1 MTRIDGSALRPLVPG
16 PRAVTLLLTTRCN
29 LACAYCPQ
37 RRGAPREMG
46 AAALEA
52 AVRLVATSGHA
63 RPKLVLFGGEPLL
76 AKALVRR
83 ALALLAASARPGLA
97 PDVHVV
103 TNGLLLDEETAAF
116 LDAAGATIEL
126 SCDGL
131 GAAQERRGA
140 GTGTALRALL
150 LRLGRSR
157 PRLLAERLVARVT
170 VDSGNV
176 GALGRS
182 VAELRAA
189 GVREI
194 RAAPVQTPDPGWNE
208 ASADLLDR
216 ALEEIASLA
225 PNGNGDSAFDPLR
238 PSAGPR
244 DPFGVPACSLGEAD
258 VLFVD
263 VDGRIAPCGAFA
275 PSVLPSLPP
284 LAEELRRRLAGPR
297 VDDPALDARLALRAA
312 GRHGL
317 PALVASAARRSPRG
331 PCATCEA
338 LDECAVCPAAI
349 AVAPGQAPDLVP
361 ASWCDWNLRTAR
373 HRRALLPRAA
383 GAQRAGSSSSAPATS
398 AVTPVR
404 IAGEASGANSAEWSG
419 GSDVPSAFAFSN
431 AAGSATPSQKSE
443 AGTPSLPK

>member
-1 MTRIDGSALRPLVPG
+1 MTRIDDRAVRPLVPG

-29 LACAYCPQ
+29 LSCAYCPQ
-37 RRGAPREMG
+37 RRGAPREMD

-83 ALALLAASARPGLA
+83 VLALLAASARPGLA

-103 TNGLLLDEETAAF
+103 TNGLLLDAETAAS
-116 LDAAGATIEL
+116 LDEAGVTIEL
-126 SCDGL
+126 SCDGFD
-131 GAAQERRGA
+131 AAQERRGA
-140 GTGTALRALL
+140 GTGADLRSVFLL
-150 LRLGRSR
+150 LARSR

-189 GVREI
+189 GIREI
-194 RAAPVQTPDPGWNE
+194 RAAPVQTPDPGWSE

-216 ALEEIASLA
+216 ALSEIAALP
-225 PNGNGDSAFDPLR
+225 PNGNGDSTFDPLR

-244 DPFGVPACSLGEAD
+244 NPFGVAACSLGEAD

-284 LAEELRRRLAGPR
+284 LAEELRQRLVGLR
-297 VDDPALDARLALRAA
+297 VDDPALDTRLALRAA
-312 GRHGL
+312 GRQSL

-331 PCATCEA
+331 PCASCEA

-349 AVAPGQAPDLVP
+349 AGAPEQDPDLVP
-361 ASWCDWNLRTAR
+361 AIWCDWNRRTAR
-373 HRRALLPRAA
+373 HRRASLRSAVDD
-383 GAQRAGSSSSAPATS
+383 QRAGSSSSAPETS
-398 AVTPVR
+398 AVTAVR
-404 IAGEASGANSAEWSG
+404 IAGA
-419 GSDVPSAFAFSN
+419 
-431 AAGSATPSQKSE
+431 
-443 AGTPSLPK
+443 